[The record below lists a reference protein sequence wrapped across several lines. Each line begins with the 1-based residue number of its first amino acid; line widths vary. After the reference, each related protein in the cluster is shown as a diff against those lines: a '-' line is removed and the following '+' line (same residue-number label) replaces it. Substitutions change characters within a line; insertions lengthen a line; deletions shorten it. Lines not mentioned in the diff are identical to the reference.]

1 MHQVLLWV
9 GFNLFVL
16 VMMAIDLGLF
26 HRKAHSVRIREAA
39 IWCGICVATALIF
52 AYGIYYYRNGY
63 QSLAFLTGYVVEM
76 ALSVDNIFVFVLIF
90 AYFNVPAQYQHRA
103 LFWGIIGAL
112 VLRGAMIGVGVTL
125 VQAFGWIMY
134 VFGAFLVYTGL
145 KMAFQKDEDLEPEAN
160 PVLRFVRRLIPVSS
174 QYHGEKFLVKEERA
188 GSWRWVATPLFVVL
202 VMIDV
207 ADLIFAVDSIPAVLG
222 VVREKPG
229 LLHPED
235 VPFLAYTSNVFAI
248 MCLRALYFIVANL
261 VRQFRFLQFALSII
275 LSFVGVKMLIVHWV
289 DLPIGW
295 SLLFIAAVLGL
306 SVVAS
311 ILFPKQAEDY
321 APAHECP
328 LEIPEDRKSRI
339 EEES

>member
-1 MHQVLLWV
+1 
-9 GFNLFVL
+9 
-16 VMMAIDLGLF
+16 
-26 HRKAHSVRIREAA
+26 
-39 IWCGICVATALIF
+39 
-52 AYGIYYYRNGY
+52 
-63 QSLAFLTGYVVEM
+63 
-76 ALSVDNIFVFVLIF
+76 
-90 AYFNVPAQYQHRA
+90 
-103 LFWGIIGAL
+103 
-112 VLRGAMIGVGVTL
+112 
-125 VQAFGWIMY
+125 
-134 VFGAFLVYTGL
+134 
-145 KMAFQKDEDLEPEAN
+145 
-160 PVLRFVRRLIPVSS
+160 
-174 QYHGEKFLVKEERA
+174 
-188 GSWRWVATPLFVVL
+188 
-202 VMIDV
+202 MIDV